1 MFRGQ
6 TKLSVD
12 AKGRVAI
19 PKAHRDRVAEE
30 GVDKLVITADPMAKC
45 VVIYPYPVWIHIENQ
60 ISQLPNL
67 NPLARSLQRY
77 FIGFADEQ
85 EFDGTG
91 RIMISPALR
100 EFGKIDKKVVLVGL
114 KTKFELWSEEAWEA
128 ELGNAQEEIAETDWS
143 QIPDVLQSL
152 SL

>member
-1 MFRGQ
+1 MFRGL

-19 PKAHRDRVAEE
+19 PKAHRDRVVEE
-30 GVDKLVITADPMAKC
+30 GVSKLVITADPVSKC
-45 VVIYPYPVWIHIENQ
+45 VVIYPQPVWAQIEVQ

-67 NPLARSLQRY
+67 NPLTRSLQRY
-77 FIGFADEQ
+77 YIGFADEQ

-91 RIMISPALR
+91 RIMLSQALR
-100 EFGKIDKKVVLVGL
+100 DFGRIDKKAVLIGQG
-114 KTKFELWSEEAWEA
+114 KKFELWSEESWEA
-128 ELGNAQEEIAETDWS
+128 EAVRAQDEISAMDWS
-143 QIPDVLQSL
+143 QMPEGLQSL

>member
-30 GVDKLVITADPMAKC
+30 GVDKLVITADPMARC
-45 VVIYPYPVWIHIENQ
+45 VVIYPYPIWIQIENQ
-60 ISQLPNL
+60 IGQLPNL
-67 NPLARSLQRY
+67 NPLARALQRY

-91 RIMISPALR
+91 RIMISQALR
-100 EFGKIDKKVVLVGL
+100 EFGKIEKKVVLVGL
-114 KTKFELWSEEAWEA
+114 KTKFELWSEAAWEV
-128 ELGNAQEEIAETDWS
+128 ELSNAQEEIAETDWS
-143 QIPDVLQSL
+143 HIPEGLQSL

>member
-6 TKLSVD
+6 SKLSVD

-30 GVDKLVITADPMAKC
+30 GVDKLVVTADPMSKC
-45 VVIYPYPVWIHIENQ
+45 VVIYPYPVWVQLENQ

-77 FIGFADEQ
+77 YIGFADEQ

-100 EFGKIDKKVVLVGL
+100 EFGKIEKKAVLVGL
-114 KTKFELWSEEAWEA
+114 KNKFELWSEEAWEA
-128 ELGNAQEEIAETDWS
+128 ELVSAQEEIADTDWS
-143 QIPDVLQSL
+143 RIPDVLQSL